1 MFVNVDFVLSA
12 NTYTEE
18 NVAEVSEFLKSA
30 IRVVIAWMKKV
41 PPLLQKSL
49 RDARAES
56 DIFLVD
62 EDVAIV
68 QSVHEVMG
76 ILQRIFCG
84 CHRCMRFYMHYD
96 CNQ

>member
-18 NVAEVSEFLKSA
+18 NVAQVVEFLKAS
-30 IRVVIAWMKKV
+30 IRLVIAWLKKV

-62 EDVAIV
+62 EDTAIV

-76 ILQRIFCG
+76 IL
-84 CHRCMRFYMHYD
+84 
-96 CNQ
+96 